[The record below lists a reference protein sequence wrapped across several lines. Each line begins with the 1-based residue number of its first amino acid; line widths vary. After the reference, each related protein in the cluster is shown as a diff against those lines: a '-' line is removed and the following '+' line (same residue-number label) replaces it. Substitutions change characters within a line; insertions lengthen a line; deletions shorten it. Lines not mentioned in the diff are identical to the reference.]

1 MGFRVLVL
9 GAGGFIGR
17 RIVTAL
23 AAGGWARP
31 VAAGRH
37 SASLPGG
44 EGVEVRAL
52 DATDPEGLAPVL
64 EGVGAVV
71 NCVAGSAPNIVSAAR
86 VLFATAARCA
96 APPRIVHLSSLAVYG
111 SARGEV
117 DESTPLS
124 GTREPYGA
132 AKLVAEQLALS
143 YPRAVILRPGIVY
156 GPASPWW
163 SDRIARLLVARRL
176 GDLGAAAQGV
186 CNLVHVND
194 VAEAVVRSV
203 RAADVEGQIF
213 NLALPQPPTWNE
225 YFRRYAQALGAT
237 PLRRIS
243 GARLAFEL
251 AVRGPLLKVTEMLG
265 HADGAPPLR
274 PWLLRLCRHD
284 ITMRAQRIVQALG
297 LAWTPL
303 DGGLAGTAAWF
314 RAGNRTA

>member
-1 MGFRVLVL
+1 MDIRVLVL

-17 RIVTAL
+17 RIVAAL
-23 AAGGWARP
+23 AAGDWAQP

-37 SASLPGG
+37 STSLPAGA
-44 EGVEVRAL
+44 GVEVQAL
-52 DATDPEGLAPVL
+52 DATDPERLAPAL

-71 NCVAGSAPNIVSAAR
+71 NCVAGSAPNIVSAAQ
-86 VLFATAARCA
+86 VLFATAARRA

-124 GTREPYGA
+124 GGARDPYGA
-132 AKLVAEQLALS
+132 AKLAAEQLART

-186 CNLVHVND
+186 CNLVHVDD

-243 GARLAFEL
+243 GTQLALEL
-251 AVRGPLLKVTEMLG
+251 TLRGPLLKLTEMLG
-265 HADGAPPLR
+265 RRGGAPPMR
-274 PWLLRLCRHD
+274 P
-284 ITMRAQRIVQALG
+284 
-297 LAWTPL
+297 
-303 DGGLAGTAAWF
+303 
-314 RAGNRTA
+314 

>member
-1 MGFRVLVL
+1 MDLRVLIL

-17 RIVTAL
+17 RIVAAL
-23 AAGGWARP
+23 AATSWARP

-37 SASLPGG
+37 DASLPAGP
-44 EGVEVRAL
+44 GVEIRAL
-52 DATDPEGLAPVL
+52 DATDPVQVGPAL

-86 VLFATAARCA
+86 EVFAAAARSG

-124 GTREPYGA
+124 GTHEPYGA
-132 AKLVAEQLALS
+132 AKLIAEQLALA

-186 CNLVHVND
+186 CNLVHVDD
-194 VAEAVVRSV
+194 VAEAVVRAL
-203 RAADVEGQIF
+203 RAVGVEGQIF

-225 YFRRYAQALGAT
+225 YFRRYAEALGAT
-237 PLRRIS
+237 PVRHIS
-243 GARLAFEL
+243 GTQLTLEL
-251 AVRGPLLKVTEMLG
+251 ALRGPLIKVTEMLG
-265 HADGAPPLR
+265 RSGGVPPVR

-284 ITMRAQRIVQALG
+284 ITMRAQRIVEALG
-297 LAWTPL
+297 LTWTPL
-303 DGGLAGTAAWF
+303 ERGLAGTAAWF
-314 RAGNRTA
+314 RAGNRTN